1 MKRLLFCTSWYSSNI
16 NRWLS
21 EAFVDAGYEVIRV
34 GPTNFKHY
42 GIEWNNTPIITEE
55 FNEHAPLNLPRLV
68 DTYKPDIL
76 LMWDWTGEPPTYQV
90 EDEDLTRKLK
100 ERLPFIYVQH
110 EGWENALKRKD
121 IFNPSLC
128 YTGMPYGVRSSPCN
142 ATAMGYKYLP
152 GACYPQVHRKINS
165 FSQRDLECV
174 LFAGM
179 YYPRPE
185 ICKELESMGVK
196 IKWGNVPVSEYES
209 QMNRS
214 LTTWEFS
221 GGTDYIKWRIFE
233 AMSMGTIVLTDRF
246 NLLDKLG
253 FKPNVHYLEYTPVY
267 GKNDEFIPEALDLF
281 LMIQEAKEAEKYN
294 SISEKAYELVR
305 AKHTYAHRVSMI
317 EGDLSCL

>member
-1 MKRLLFCTSWYSSNI
+1 
-16 NRWLS
+16 
-21 EAFVDAGYEVIRV
+21 
-34 GPTNFKHY
+34 
-42 GIEWNNTPIITEE
+42 
-55 FNEHAPLNLPRLV
+55 
-68 DTYKPDIL
+68 
-76 LMWDWTGEPPTYQV
+76 
-90 EDEDLTRKLK
+90 
-100 ERLPFIYVQH
+100 
-110 EGWENALKRKD
+110 
-121 IFNPSLC
+121 
-128 YTGMPYGVRSSPCN
+128 
-142 ATAMGYKYLP
+142 MGYKYLP

-185 ICKELESMGVK
+185 ICKELESMGIK

-209 QMNRS
+209 QMNRA

-233 AMSMGTIVLTDRF
+233 AMSMGTIVLTDRL

-281 LMIQEAKEAEKYN
+281 LMIQETKDIEKYN

-305 AKHTYAHRVSMI
+305 AKHTFAHRVSML